1 MATAVE
7 YPLGATTLPISIASG
22 ASQEQGFQ
30 FPSAPGATMT
40 LNFVIFGAQPNNS
53 PGVSPATPSVQV
65 QCQLSGQPYTTIT
78 YEGGFFAVTIQGSSK
93 VDVDFVAHPSGLDG
107 VYQLSFSLETGA
119 DLSNTNWKIQFTN
132 NDPNP
137 AQVTFIVDLA
147 DTVEPWIGFPLT
159 GPTNFAAASTL
170 TPLSDSPTP
179 PFTSQVQLITGQ
191 SYQLSVPI
199 YNYGTAPLPISIAT
213 AITSGQFSILP
224 KTTTIPPGGGDI
236 LTVALAS
243 QAKSVALNSAAS
255 PAVLPVPNPDTVHP
269 GSLSF
274 YATVGAMEFVF
285 ALDASG
291 SMASTDNRADQTTRW
306 FHLQGAATAL
316 MTQLQ
321 SFANGGSWGAALYP
335 DPTGANESKVIQAL
349 TAITASSSLDLSYT
363 PTNSTPMVAGMAA
376 AMGDPAQ
383 SPTSA
388 AGCGL
393 FVPNDANPQDQ
404 AAFQND
410 HRWLILMTDGAANVA
425 FPNVGSDPSALPG
438 SYYSARNV
446 QAVTVGFGTGAQT
459 NPPVLQNIAT
469 NSGGVYFPAD
479 PTGDPASGLVQK
491 FLKAVTH
498 GLALNFS
505 ADPAATLPAKQGAVN
520 LHSVIVTEFD
530 KKVSFNLAFVTSF
543 QPVVFSLIA
552 PSGENINEDEVT
564 THGLVFR
571 RGPLSITYVLDLSA
585 AKGIAKPQ
593 GTWTLV
599 VAYAVADAGLTAAAV
614 DIREVSYA
622 YSAIVDSL
630 LTFHLSTGAA
640 AHFAGAP
647 IKIEAALAF
656 QGLPVQDA
664 SVKAVIT
671 GLGVGFDNW
680 LAGQFLSDADYQAEL
695 NALGA
700 MHDIQS
706 PYVKTLAL
714 AKNGITYP
722 GAPTAATLPLTM
734 NPKTGAYEGEFAAT
748 TKPGTYELLV
758 TAVGQ
763 DASGNTF
770 QRQKSEQIVVEVQPS
785 ATGTLIDISYQVD
798 SSGQMTANLRFWPRD
813 DYGNVFLVD
822 PSISAAVK
830 VLISGGATLSGG
842 LTDNRDGSYT
852 QRFVYPVTASPVID
866 IEVGGKPV
874 VPKLPVPDFSKLDFV
889 SHVIAYHEG
898 REATSGANK
907 HTEPKAVLGDPSKK
921 PASDFVALGGRGTID
936 LTTQTQPIHPRSVT
950 VFVVLDTSLRPYA
963 VQILPGG
970 AGAQWI
976 EVGRSKGVSQTF
988 SLIPTPIVLPNP
1000 QDWYIEVEGRI
1011 AGETFDV
1018 KIPLAGK
1025 LHPPK
1030 DPLQP
1035 IVKNGVAAV
1044 RIVDVS
1050 NIVANPDG
1058 TSSPSPGLSGAAVG
1072 FTL

>member
-22 ASQEQGFQ
+22 ASQEQGFH

-65 QCQLSGQPYTTIT
+65 QCQLSGQPYTSIT

-93 VDVDFVAHPSGLDG
+93 ADVDFVPHPSGLNG
-107 VYQLSFSLETGA
+107 VYQLSFSPETGA

-199 YNYGTAPLPISIAT
+199 YNYGTAPLPISIAA
-213 AITSGQFSILP
+213 AITSGPFSILP
-224 KTTTIPPGGGDI
+224 KTTTIPPGGGDV

-285 ALDASG
+285 ALDVSG
-291 SMASTDNRADQTTRW
+291 SMASTDNRPDQTTRW
-306 FHLQGAATAL
+306 FHLQGATTAL

-321 SFANGGSWGAALYP
+321 SFANGGSWGAVLYP
-335 DPTGANESKVIQAL
+335 DPAGKESKVIQAL
-349 TAITASSSLDLSYT
+349 TGITASSSLDLSYT
-363 PTNSTPMVAGMAA
+363 PTNSTPMLPGMIAA
-376 AMGDPAQ
+376 SGDPAQ
-383 SPTSA
+383 NTTTA

-404 AAFQND
+404 AAFQYD
-410 HRWLILMTDGAANVA
+410 HRWLILMTDGVANV
-425 FPNVGSDPSALPG
+425 GGDPGTLLS

-446 QAVTVGFGTGAQT
+446 KAVTIGFGTGGQT
-459 NPPVLQNIAT
+459 NPGLLQNIAT
-469 NSGGVYFPAD
+469 YSSGVYLAAD
-479 PTGDPASGLVQK
+479 PTTGDPSAGLVQQ
-491 FLKAVTH
+491 FLKAVTA

-505 ADPAATLPAKQGAVN
+505 ADPTASLPAKEGAVN
-520 LHSVIVTEFD
+520 THSVIVTEFD
-530 KKVSFNLAFVTSF
+530 RKVSFNLAFITSF
-543 QPVVFSLIA
+543 QPVVFTLIA
-552 PSGENINEDEVT
+552 PSGEKINGDEAERF
-564 THGLVFR
+564 GLVYR
-571 RGPLSITYVLDLSA
+571 RGPLSQTYVLDLGA
-585 AKGIAKPQ
+585 AKGIANPH
-593 GTWTLV
+593 GAWTLV
-599 VAYAVADAGLTAAAV
+599 VAYAVVGEGLTAAAV
-614 DIREVSYA
+614 EIREVRYA

-640 AHFAGAP
+640 AHYAGAP

-671 GLGVGFDNW
+671 GSGVGFDNW
-680 LAGQFLSDADYQAEL
+680 LAGQFLSDADYQAEIA
-695 NALGA
+695 ALGA

-714 AKNGITYP
+714 AKKGITYP
-722 GAPTAATLPLTM
+722 AAPVAATLPLTM
-734 NPKTGAYEGEFAAT
+734 NPNTGAYEAQFAAT
-748 TKPGTYELLV
+748 IKPGTYQLLV
-758 TAVGQ
+758 TAAGQ
-763 DASGNTF
+763 DASGNPF

-798 SSGQMTANLRFWPRD
+798 SSGQMTAILRFWPRD

-822 PSISAAVK
+822 PTISEAVK

-874 VPKLPVPDFSKLDFV
+874 IPKLPVPDFSKLDFV

-907 HTEPKAVLGDPSKK
+907 HTEPKAALDDPSKK
-921 PASDFVALGGRGTID
+921 PASDVVALGGRGTID
-936 LTTQTQPIHPRSVT
+936 LTTKTQPIHPRSVT
-950 VFVVLDTSLRPYA
+950 VFVALDTSLRPYA

-988 SLIPTPIVLPNP
+988 SLIPTRIVLPNP

-1058 TSSPSPGLSGAAVG
+1058 TPSASPGVSVAAVG